1 MIVLLLGIGIFV
13 LALFGAP
20 LFVVIAAGALLS
32 FHLAGIDLSAVIIEM
47 YRVSSAPTLMAIP
60 LYTFSGFLLAE
71 SNSPGRIVKLAKAF
85 FGWIPGGLGIA
96 ALIASAIFTAFT
108 GASGVTIIALGGL
121 LYPILIKERYTEKFS
136 LGLLTTSGS
145 LGLLFPPSLPI
156 ILYGLVAQTSV
167 DELFLAGVL
176 PCFMLIL
183 VLALYSVKKG
193 VSFNVP
199 KTKFSLN
206 EIKEAV
212 RYAAWELPLPIIIL
226 GGIYGG
232 FFTAS
237 EAAAVTAFYV
247 LIIEVFV
254 YRDISITKDL
264 PRVISSSMTLVG
276 GILIIL
282 GTAMGFTSYLIDEQ
296 VPMKI
301 LALMKVYITSKVVFL
316 MLLNIFL
323 LIVGCMMD
331 IFSAIIV
338 VVPLITP
345 IAREFGVDPVHL
357 GIIFLANLEIGY
369 STPPVGINLFIASS
383 RFNKPIFS
391 VYGASLPYL
400 ALLFFALMIITYCPD
415 LSLFLV
421 DKFMRNQ

>member
-20 LFVVIAAGALLS
+20 LFVVISAGALLS
-32 FHLAGIDLSAVIIEM
+32 FHLAEIDSSAVMIEM
-47 YRVSSAPTLMAIP
+47 YRITSAPSLMAIP
-60 LYTFSGFLLAE
+60 LYTFAGFLLAE
-71 SNSPGRIVKLAKAF
+71 SNSPNRIVKLAKALV
-85 FGWIPGGLGIA
+85 GWIPGGLSIA
-96 ALIASAIFTAFT
+96 ALLASAVFTAFT

-121 LYPILIKERYTEKFS
+121 LYPILIKERYPEKFS

-156 ILYGLVAQTSV
+156 ILYGLVSQTSV
-167 DELFLAGVL
+167 DQIFMAGIL
-176 PCFMLIL
+176 PCLMLIAIL
-183 VLALYSVKKG
+183 GIYSIRKG
-193 VSFNVP
+193 VVFKVPRSKLSFR
-199 KTKFSLN
+199 

-212 RYAAWELPLPIIIL
+212 RYAAWELPLPFIIL

-232 FFTAS
+232 FFTAT

-247 LIIEVFV
+247 LMIEVFA
-254 YRDISITKDL
+254 YRDISLTKDL
-264 PRVISSSMTLVG
+264 PRIMKSSMTLVG

-301 LALMKVYITSKVVFL
+301 LDLIKMYITSKLVFL
-316 MLLNIFL
+316 MLLNVFL

-383 RFNKPIFS
+383 RFNKPIIN
-391 VYGASLPYL
+391 VYGASVPFLGLL
-400 ALLFFALMIITYCPD
+400 AIGLMIITYCPD

-421 DKFMRNQ
+421 NLFQR

>member
-1 MIVLLLGIGIFV
+1 MVVLFLAIGIFV

-20 LFVVIAAGALLS
+20 LFVVISAGALLS
-32 FHLAGIDLSAVIIEM
+32 FHLAEIDLSAVIIEM
-47 YRVSSAPTLMAIP
+47 YRVTSAPSLMAIP
-60 LYTFSGFLLAE
+60 LYTFAGFLLAE
-71 SNSPGRIVKLAKAF
+71 SNSPSRIVKLAKAI

-96 ALIASAIFTAFT
+96 ALFAAAMFTAFT

-121 LYPILIKERYTEKFS
+121 LFPILIKEGYHEKFS

-156 ILYGLVAQTSV
+156 ILYGLVSQTSV
-167 DELFLAGVL
+167 DSLFLAGVL
-176 PCFMLIL
+176 PCLLLITIL
-183 VLALYSVKKG
+183 SFYSIRKGATLKVPRVKL
-193 VSFNVP
+193 
-199 KTKFSLN
+199 SLK
-206 EIKEAV
+206 EIKESAKF
-212 RYAAWELPLPIIIL
+212 AAWELPLPFIIL

-232 FFTAS
+232 IFTAT
-237 EAAAVTAFYV
+237 EAAGVTAFYV
-247 LIIEVFV
+247 FMIEVFA
-254 YRDISITKDL
+254 YRDLNITKDI
-264 PRVISSSMTLVG
+264 PRIMSSSMTLVG

-301 LALMKVYITSKVVFL
+301 LAFMKIYITNKLVFL
-316 MLLNIFL
+316 ILLNIFL

-345 IAREFGVDPVHL
+345 IAKEFGVDPIHL
-357 GIIFLANLEIGY
+357 GIIFLTNLEIGY
-369 STPPVGINLFIASS
+369 STPPVGINLFISSS
-383 RFNKPIFS
+383 RFNRPIFS
-391 VYGASLPYL
+391 VYKASVPFLGML
-400 ALLFFALMIITYCPD
+400 AIGLMIITYFPQ

-421 DKFMRNQ
+421 DKFMK